1 MKSFYRFV
9 TGKPRLVIAIFLLLA
24 LISVFCW
31 TGVSVNYNVTDYLPD
46 DTPSTVALEVL
57 GDEFS
62 GGIPNARVMVRGVT
76 LSEALELK
84 EQIAAIQGVESVTW
98 LDDALNVLE
107 PLEFQDKDT
116 VETYYKDGAALYTV
130 TISDEY
136 RLTAVDEIRALV
148 GDGGAL
154 TGDAVS
160 TALATTG
167 TVAEVRLITVISVLF
182 VFFKI

>member
-1 MKSFYRFV
+1 LNIIYHGQLAVNGHKADNRPNLTVSAAHIRCYHGCAIVVERSVWMKSFYRFV

-24 LISVFCW
+24 TVSVFCW

-46 DTPSTVALEVL
+46 DTPSTVALDVL

-107 PLEFQDKDT
+107 
-116 VETYYKDGAALYTV
+116 
-130 TISDEY
+130 
-136 RLTAVDEIRALV
+136 
-148 GDGGAL
+148 
-154 TGDAVS
+154 
-160 TALATTG
+160 
-167 TVAEVRLITVISVLF
+167 
-182 VFFKI
+182 